1 MRPQAPGIGSPFVEL
16 SGRALSGTLRAMLLA
31 VRLPLLALLAIL
43 EPVMRVLLAGAAL
56 LTTLTALFLAL
67 VRPLGTF
74 PFFGMLAVS
83 IGLVLLLTLYYAVLR
98 RLSM

>member
-1 MRPQAPGIGSPFVEL
+1 
-16 SGRALSGTLRAMLLA
+16 MLLA